1 LEEALSGDLNLKD
14 WPAIIQRRRRVYV
27 TDAKSVFDYL
37 HKDAT
42 STSTDKRMAIEAALL
57 RETVGQ
63 SNADVRWLDGQ
74 LNISN
79 VLTKANAEKETLRE
93 FLKAGKTTLVQSE
106 LKREVKEKKR
116 KQRQKRV
123 IAKEKPK
130 KDAERRQR
138 VAVEIAKEVD
148 SESAS
153 RKKKNDGCEIC
164 P

>member
-1 LEEALSGDLNLKD
+1 M
-14 WPAIIQRRRRVYV
+14 

-57 RETVGQ
+57 RETVCQ

-93 FLKAGKTTLVQSE
+93 FLKAGKTTL
-106 LKREVKEKKR
+106 KAKDKKR

-153 RKKKNDGCEIC
+153 RKRKKNDGCEIC